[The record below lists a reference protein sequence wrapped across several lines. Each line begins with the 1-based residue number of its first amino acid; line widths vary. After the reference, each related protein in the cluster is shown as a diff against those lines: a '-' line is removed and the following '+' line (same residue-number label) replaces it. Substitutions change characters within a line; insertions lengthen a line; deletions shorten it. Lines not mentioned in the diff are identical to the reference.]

1 VVIGGLIS
9 DVYEDTVTKVPW
21 LGDVPFLG
29 WAFKSSTRNL
39 TKANLLVFLTPHI
52 VRTRADLEL
61 ETIRKREEF
70 EHQTGKTL
78 ELSQEEIDEAEEL
91 RAKAEAEGE
100 IYVAPPGR
108 NPVRNRLLENE
119 ARYPLE
125 RMREIERQKSE
136 ALERA
141 RAEAG
146 KAGDRFYVQAPA
158 LGDEGSAMQ
167 LLTEL
172 VDAGFDGT
180 LVSNQTASGAV
191 LYDIRLGPYDTL
203 DEAQRVAGVVQ
214 TAHGLTSS
222 VLVEPAYAPAE
233 DTP

>member
-1 VVIGGLIS
+1 
-9 DVYEDTVTKVPW
+9 
-21 LGDVPFLG
+21 
-29 WAFKSSTRNL
+29 
-39 TKANLLVFLTPHI
+39 